1 MSSRPSIRLAVC
13 VAASLLLHLTVLWP
27 AMGRALAASP
37 PGGDDPP
44 PPTPAMVPPPVEPG
58 IERSDAS
65 TLTWVG
71 YEEYREHLAR
81 LASVDQAAFA
91 TAPGGAAADADAAGE
106 GGTPQAGALADAA
119 APSIEPLEPIPPTEP
134 TEPTPPAEMSDAA
147 PTDAAA
153 DAAVP
158 PDAVTP
164 PAQTPPATTDDAAP
178 ADPATSGRPDRD
190 TPAEPSEAR
199 PLPLVD
205 VAEAGPLARER
216 PALADAAA
224 TGLLA
229 PVAPDGVDAPDLRG
243 SGDAT
248 EVPPTWNAAADL
260 ATVNEL
266 VASLREAV
274 AALASMAPI
283 GGQGGEAELT
293 VVGRGEDAS
302 DGESVPREGEIAD
315 LESPATSRIDV
326 RRADLRPDRP
336 IAREGLQVKPRE
348 PTFTIHEQVT
358 ASPRNPVARIT
369 FGRDG
374 VPVEAILIE
383 SSGDARIDSAV
394 EASLFRWRAA
404 GARLAE
410 LPVDGTIAMEFRIV
424 LNGR

>member
-1 MSSRPSIRLAVC
+1 VTDRPTIRLVVC
-13 VAASLLLHLTVLWP
+13 VAASVLLHLTVLWP

-37 PGGDDPP
+37 PGADDPP
-44 PPTPAMVPPPVEPG
+44 PPTPDMVPPPVEPG

-81 LASVDQAAFA
+81 LAAVDQAAFT

-106 GGTPQAGALADAA
+106 GGTPEAGALADAA
-119 APSIEPLEPIPPTEP
+119 A
-134 TEPTPPAEMSDAA
+134 
-147 PTDAAA
+147 TD
-153 DAAVP
+153 V
-158 PDAVTP
+158 
-164 PAQTPPATTDDAAP
+164 
-178 ADPATSGRPDRD
+178 
-190 TPAEPSEAR
+190 
-199 PLPLVD
+199 
-205 VAEAGPLARER
+205 
-216 PALADAAA
+216 
-224 TGLLA
+224 LA
-229 PVAPDGVDAPDLRG
+229 PEAARGVDAPDLRG
-243 SGDAT
+243 PGDAT
-248 EVPPTWNAAADL
+248 EVPPATTPSTAPADAPPVRDAAADL
-260 ATVNEL
+260 ATVNDL
-266 VASLREAV
+266 MASLREAV
-274 AALASMAPI
+274 AVLDSMAPI
-283 GGQGGEAELT
+283 GGQGGEAERT
-293 VVGRGEDAS
+293 VVGRGADAA

-348 PTFTIHEQVT
+348 PDFTTYERVT

-383 SSGDARIDSAV
+383 GSGDGRIDSAV
-394 EASLFRWRAA
+394 TASLFRWRAA

-410 LPVDGTIAMEFRIV
+410 LPADGTIVMEFRIV